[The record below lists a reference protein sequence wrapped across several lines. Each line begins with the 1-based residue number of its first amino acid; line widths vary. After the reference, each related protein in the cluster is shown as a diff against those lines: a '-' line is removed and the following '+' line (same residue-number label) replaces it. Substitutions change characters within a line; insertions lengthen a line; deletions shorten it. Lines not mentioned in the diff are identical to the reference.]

1 MSEIYRIDLHAGGV
15 AFPHP
20 SNALAEPN
28 GLLAVG
34 GDLRPQRLLSAY
46 YQGIF
51 PWYSNGQPILWW
63 SPDPRCVLYPDRL
76 RINRSLRRALR
87 HHPYRITTDVA
98 FSEVISACAAPRRGQ
113 EGTWITDELRDAFC
127 RLHRMGF
134 AHSVEVWHKEQLV
147 GGVYGLSI
155 GSIFVGESMFHYAAN
170 ASKIALV
177 ALLNLLRDNHFVL
190 LDCQISSPHL
200 LVLGAEE
207 ISRNDYLAILGR
219 GASMPGSWNPL

>member
-1 MSEIYRIDLHAGGV
+1 MSEIYRIDRHTGGL

-20 SNALAEPN
+20 SNALTEPN

-51 PWYSNGQPILWW
+51 PWYSDGQPILWW

-76 RINRSLRRALR
+76 RINRSLHRALR
-87 HHPYRITTDVA
+87 DHPYRITTDVA
-98 FSEVISACAAPRRGQ
+98 FSEVISACATPRRGQ
-113 EGTWITDELRDAFC
+113 EGTWITDELREAFY

-134 AHSVEVWHKEQLV
+134 AHSVEIWHKERLV

-177 ALLNLLRDNHFVL
+177 ALLNRLRDNHYVF

-200 LVLGAEE
+200 LALGAEE
-207 ISRNDYLAILGR
+207 ISRNDYLAMLGR
-219 GASMPGSWNPL
+219 GASMPASWNP